1 MNPVQFKISSVEDNN
16 MTKVKGMT
24 VFNTEQVN
32 TKKQPMFFGQPLGV
46 QRYDSYKYPVFD
58 KLTTQQLGYFWR
70 PEEVSLQKDRGD
82 YQTLRPEQK
91 HIYTSNLKYQIMLDS
106 IQGRGPG
113 MAFIPY
119 CSLPELEACMEV
131 WGFMEMIHSRSY
143 TYIIKNVY
151 SDPSEVF
158 DKIVTD
164 DRILERASSVT
175 AAYDDFISGA
185 HQYDNSTMW
194 ELATEGHVAGQYDRY
209 ELKRKLYR
217 AVANVNILEGI
228 RFYVSFACSF
238 AFGELKLMEGSAKI
252 ISLIAR
258 DENQHLAITQ
268 NILNKWAQGDDPEMK
283 RIMKEEEEWT
293 YKAFDNAVNEEKRW
307 ADYLFKDG
315 SMIGLN
321 DKLLQQY
328 VEWIAN
334 RRLVAIGL
342 KRQYD
347 VPAKNNPLPWTQH
360 WISSKGLQVA
370 PQETEVESYVVGG
383 IKQDVKK
390 DTFSGFQL

>member
-1 MNPVQFKISSVEDNN
+1 MSLVKFKTDSVDNKN
-16 MTKVKGMT
+16 TTVTQMT
-24 VFNTEQVN
+24 VFNSEQVDRK
-32 TKKQPMFFGQPLGV
+32 TQPMFFGKPLGV

-70 PEEVSLQKDRGD
+70 PEEVSLQKDRAD

-91 HIYTSNLKYQIMLDS
+91 HIFTSNLKYQIMLDS
-106 IQGRGPG
+106 VQGRGPG

-143 TYIIKNVY
+143 TYLIKNVY
-151 SDPSEVF
+151 ADPSEVF
-158 DKIVTD
+158 DTILTD
-164 DRILERASSVT
+164 DRILERATSVT
-175 AAYDDFISGA
+175 EAYNDFINSA
-185 HQYDNSTMW
+185 HHYDSTSDW
-194 ELATEGHVAGQYDRY
+194 QHALEEVPYALDSRY

-258 DENQHLAITQ
+258 DENQHLVITQ
-268 NILNKWAQGDDPEMK
+268 NILNKWKKGDDPDMQK
-283 RIMKEEEEWT
+283 IAKEEEPWLIRTFE
-293 YKAFDNAVNEEKRW
+293 NAVNQEKLW
-307 ADYLFKDG
+307 AEYLFKDG

-334 RRLVAIGL
+334 RRMKTIGL
-342 KRQYD
+342 KPIYD
-347 VPAKNNPLPWTQH
+347 IAAKNNPLPWTEH

-370 PQETEVESYVVGG
+370 PQETEVESYIVGG
-383 IKQDVKK
+383 IKQDVKG
-390 DTFSGFQL
+390 DTFAGFSL

>member
-1 MNPVQFKISSVEDNN
+1 
-16 MTKVKGMT
+16 MT

-32 TKKQPMFFGQPLGV
+32 TKKQPMFFGKPLGI

-106 IQGRGPG
+106 VQGRGPG

-143 TYIIKNVY
+143 TYIIKNIY

-158 DKIVTD
+158 DTIITD
-164 DRILERASSVT
+164 ERILERAKSVT
-175 AAYDDFISGA
+175 ESYDDFIQASQDYGSSNA
-185 HQYDNSTMW
+185 WMHNLEKVTYAQQSLND
-194 ELATEGHVAGQYDRY
+194 V
-209 ELKRKLYR
+209 KRKLYR
-217 AVANVNILEGI
+217 AIANVNILEGI

-268 NILNKWAQGDDPEMK
+268 NILNKWRDGDDPEMK
-283 RIMKEEEEWT
+283 QIMKEEEEWT
-293 YKAFDNAVNEEKRW
+293 YKMFNRAVNEEKRW

-334 RRLVAIGL
+334 RRLKAIGL
-342 KRQYD
+342 KPQYD
-347 VPAKNNPLPWTQH
+347 ISANNNPLPWTQH

-390 DTFSGFQL
+390 DTFSGFKL

>member
-1 MNPVQFKISSVEDNN
+1 VNPVQFKISSTEEPQI
-16 MTKVKGMT
+16 KGMT
-24 VFNTEQVN
+24 VFNTEKVD
-32 TKKQPMFFGQPLGV
+32 TKKQPMFFGQPLGI

-106 IQGRGPG
+106 VQGRGPG

-158 DKIVTD
+158 DTIIKD
-164 DRILERASSVT
+164 ERILERAKTVT
-175 AAYDDFISGA
+175 ESYDDFIQSAQTYGTSN
-185 HQYDNSTMW
+185 DWMFR
-194 ELATEGHVAGQYDRY
+194 LEGVTNAKGTLNDV
-209 ELKRKLYR
+209 KRKLYR

-268 NILNKWAQGDDPEMK
+268 NVLNKWRDGDDPEMK
-283 RIMKEEEEWT
+283 QIMQEEEEWT
-293 YKAFDNAVNEEKRW
+293 YKMFDRAVNEEKKW
-307 ADYLFKDG
+307 ADYLFKNG

-334 RRLVAIGL
+334 RRLKAIGL
-342 KRQYD
+342 KPQYD
-347 VPAKNNPLPWTQH
+347 IAANNNPLPWTQH

-383 IKQDVKK
+383 IKQDVTKN
-390 DTFSGFQL
+390 TFSGFKL

>member
-1 MNPVQFKISSVEDNN
+1 MQSEI
-16 MTKVKGMT
+16 KGIT
-24 VFNTEQVN
+24 VFNTEEVD
-32 TKKQPMFFGQPLGV
+32 TKKQPMFFGKPLGV
-46 QRYDSYKYPVFD
+46 QRYDSYKYPAFEN
-58 KLTTQQLGYFWR
+58 LTKSQLGYFWR

-82 YQTLRPEQK
+82 FQSLRPEQK
-91 HIYTSNLKYQIMLDS
+91 HIFTSNLKYQTMLDS
-106 IQGRGPG
+106 VQGRAPG

-119 CSLPELEACMEV
+119 CSLPELEACMEC
-131 WGFMEMIHSRSY
+131 WSFMEMIHSRSY
-143 TYIIKNVY
+143 TYIVKNVY

-158 DKIVTD
+158 DTILRDEK
-164 DRILERASSVT
+164 ILERAASVT
-175 AAYDDFISGA
+175 QSYDEFINTAHDWGA
-185 HQYDNSTMW
+185 SNNWKEDWRDHINAQWTRRD
-194 ELATEGHVAGQYDRY
+194 
-209 ELKRKLYR
+209 LKTQLYR

-268 NILNKWAQGDDPEMK
+268 NILNYWRKGDDPEMLE
-283 RIMKEEEEWT
+283 IIKEEEPWLIESF
-293 YKAFDNAVNEEKRW
+293 KKCVDEEKRW
-307 ADYLFKDG
+307 AEYLFKDG

-334 RRLVAIGL
+334 RRMKSIGV
-342 KRQYD
+342 KPIYD
-347 VPAKNNPLPWTQH
+347 IPAKNNPLPWTEH

-370 PQETEVESYVVGG
+370 PQETEVESYIVGG

-390 DTFSGFQL
+390 DTFSGFKL